1 MATTFALAS
10 WPRVRFVLPVALV
23 AVVFSYLGLSPLSSA
38 VGALVWVAQ
47 GAVGAVVLQQ
57 FVGPVAP
64 QLRVLFVLG
73 PGVLFGLMLMVG
85 LYLLGGGG
93 LVGTALTVSA
103 LIGGVVLW
111 GRANSAPINDWVRS
125 DAVALVALVGCAVF
139 ANSQDLPNLLLP
151 GFCLLAVGLV
161 FSSDFTK
168 MVRILTSA
176 SSGLL
181 LGLSAITR
189 SDYWW
194 SSSDDT
200 TTLSAIGTIIVERG
214 RVDDLAGWTTGS
226 HHWLLHAWLALWNQL
241 AGGQIFETY
250 LIAWPLVAAVSM
262 FASLWLCLRL
272 SLGRSIGAP
281 LFMVVGVIMTGFVRL
296 EWPAPHQQQPFLF
309 AMVACGAL
317 WLHNQKSAH
326 KQAWWQKIVGL
337 VVLLGVLPV
346 ALFVLKPS
354 LIAALGLLIGGIV
367 LVYFNL
373 FQGTRL
379 FAAVGVSVVLVFAGL
394 GLMGLGGAWI
404 SQQSF
409 TSFAIDYFPEDLGW
423 CQDTRSALVSVSCVV
438 SLQAVLI
445 VGLGLAAGALL
456 VQRRSIKFTI
466 SPLILLPLV
475 IAYLPFRY
483 FISSGVGTGA
493 PSFYQLSEMAMMLV
507 VGIGLAGILSSHT
520 LNTVSI
526 IGIAAMAM
534 VAAVTSQQVKGISE
548 RIGTFFL
555 EFAPLRY
562 LDPTDVFAL
571 VLAAAGAFTL
581 AQFQPFRSLPFRR
594 LLICFCVISMIPTA
608 QAVAESATAETS
620 ALRQSRPEV
629 FFGPQDIEDVGRW
642 MQQETAFG
650 TLFATNYL
658 CGSDRLDECTR
669 TRPQTQCPLHEP
681 ALMAGWA
688 LSALSQREFYYLSQ
702 GWESRTK
709 YYFFHELSTRLS
721 SDISGDAVRALQLQ
735 QIDYFV
741 AARTHTDPQTWS
753 VLRSNA
759 EFTTANFAVINL
771 ATLLERTQT

>member
-111 GRANSAPINDWVRS
+111 GRANSAPINDWVCS

-161 FSSDFTK
+161 FSSDFPK

-189 SDYWW
+189 SEYWW

-200 TTLSAIGTIIVERG
+200 ATLSAIGTIIVERG

-262 FASLWLCLRL
+262 FGSLWLCLHMF
-272 SLGRSIGAP
+272 LGRSIGAP
-281 LFMVVGVIMTGFVRL
+281 LFMVVGVTMAGFLRL
-296 EWPAPHQQQPFLF
+296 DWPEPHKQQPFLF

-317 WLHNQKSAH
+317 WLHNQKNSH
-326 KQAWWQKIVGL
+326 KQVWWQKIVGL
-337 VVLLGVLPV
+337 VVVAGALPI

-354 LIAALGLLIGGIV
+354 LIAALGLLIVGIV
-367 LVYFNL
+367 LAYFNL
-373 FQGTRL
+373 FRGARL
-379 FAAVGVSVVLVFAGL
+379 FAAVGVSVVMVFAGL
-394 GLMGLGGAWI
+394 GLMSLGGAWF

-409 TSFAIDYFPEDLGW
+409 TSFAIDYFPKDLGW
-423 CQDTRSALVSVSCVV
+423 CQDTKFALLSVSCVV

-456 VQRRSIKFTI
+456 VQRRLVKFAI
-466 SPLILLPLV
+466 SPLILLPLA

-483 FISSGVGTGA
+483 FISSGVGSGA
-493 PSFYQLSEMAMMLV
+493 PSFYQLSEMVMMLV
-507 VGIGLAGILSSHT
+507 IGLGLAGVLSVHPVKAVWS
-520 LNTVSI
+520 
-526 IGIAAMAM
+526 IGIAA
-534 VAAVTSQQVKGISE
+534 AAIAATVTSQQLDYGTD
-548 RIGTFFL
+548 RIGSFFL
-555 EFAPLRY
+555 KVAPLRY
-562 LDPTDVFAL
+562 LDPTNVLALTLAAIGAL
-571 VLAAAGAFTL
+571 VLAQFGLFRGA
-581 AQFQPFRSLPFRR
+581 SFRR
-594 LLICFCVISMIPTA
+594 LLICFCVIGMIPTA
-608 QAVAESATAETS
+608 QAVATSATAETS
-620 ALRQSRPEV
+620 ALRQARPEL
-629 FFGPQDIEDVGRW
+629 FFGPQDIEDVSRW

-658 CGSDRLDECTR
+658 CGLDRLDECTR
-669 TRPQTQCPLHEP
+669 TRPQTQCPLGEP
-681 ALMAGWA
+681 VLWAGWTLA
-688 LSALSQREFYYLSQ
+688 ALSQREFYYLSQ
-702 GWESRTK
+702 DWDSRTK

-741 AARTHTDPQTWS
+741 AARTHTDPQVWQMLST
-753 VLRSNA
+753 NA